1 MGYTHYWR
9 VSKPI
14 PLKAWDLICDDAEKI
29 IAASPVPLAWEY
41 DEPKK
46 APEVKRKNE
55 MGGAA
60 LIRFNGIEDD
70 GHETFFFEQAATK
83 FSFCKTAAKPY
94 DVVVCALL
102 AAIAERAPMVKVS
115 SDGEPGEWQE
125 GLDLAQK
132 ALGRPVPL
140 PLQPGA

>member
-1 MGYTHYWR
+1 MGYTHYWK

-14 PLKAWDLICDDAEKI
+14 PLKAWELICDDAERI

-46 APEVKRKNE
+46 SPEVKRKNAD
-55 MGGAA
+55 GGAA
-60 LIRFNGIEDD
+60 LIRFNGVEDD
-70 GHETFFFEQAATK
+70 GHETFFFEQAATN

-102 AAIAERAPMVKVS
+102 AAITDRAPMVKVS
-115 SDGEPGEWQE
+115 SDGVLNEWQE
-125 GLDLAQK
+125 GLDLAKK
-132 ALGRPVPL
+132 ALGREL
-140 PLQPGA
+140 TIDLKRDI